1 MPNLLYFEDKNGV
14 VRKRK
19 THCKHGHL
27 FDGTER
33 WHTNWKGFKCR
44 VCRECAK
51 GRIRRKRENPD
62 FKASEA
68 AKMRRWRKNNPEVY
82 EQRWRAS
89 HEEKR
94 RILLDARSGGC
105 LRCPEKHPACLDF
118 HHRDG
123 NTKLGH
129 IGVIRRFGKQKL
141 LDEIAKCDVLCANC
155 HRKHHHNERH
165 AA

>member
-68 AKMRRWRKNNPEVY
+68 AK
-82 EQRWRAS
+82 
-89 HEEKR
+89 
-94 RILLDARSGGC
+94 
-105 LRCPEKHPACLDF
+105 
-118 HHRDG
+118 
-123 NTKLGH
+123 T
-129 IGVIRRFGKQKL
+129 
-141 LDEIAKCDVLCANC
+141 KCDVLCANC

-165 AA
+165 GSIIF